1 LFKRFA
7 QQLNKYYTKCDYF
20 FENNR
25 KNDKYQLR
33 IHPPLIIIATIKA
46 AFFTNLRHM
55 LRRHISLKS
64 LNTFGFDVEASL
76 FMPVA
81 DTDILQNVWKTN
93 LLSLSSPLILGGG
106 SNILFKDNYSGLV
119 LQNLI
124 AGMEEVRE
132 TAEHVWLRFGGG
144 EVWHNVVMYTI
155 QKNLGGL
162 ENMSLI
168 PGTIGAS
175 PIQNI
180 GAYGAELK
188 DVFEELDAF
197 DMWHG
202 KMVKMYSDDCNFG
215 YRDSVFKQAGK
226 GRYFITH
233 VTLRLNKNPTV
244 NVKYGDIASTLE
256 QWGITKPGIADV
268 SRAVIHIR
276 KSKLPDPAELGNCGS
291 FFKNPVVSQETADAL
306 CTAYPDAKRFDQPDG
321 TAKIAAGW
329 LIEKAGWKGF
339 RRGDAGVHEKQAL
352 VIVNYGSATGA
363 DVLKLANDI
372 VNDIKLKFGIT
383 LEMEVNTR

>member
-1 LFKRFA
+1 
-7 QQLNKYYTKCDYF
+7 
-20 FENNR
+20 
-25 KNDKYQLR
+25 
-33 IHPPLIIIATIKA
+33 
-46 AFFTNLRHM
+46 M
-55 LRRHISLKS
+55 LKRHISLKS

-81 DTDILQNVWKTN
+81 DTEILHNVWKTN
-93 LLSLSSPLILGGG
+93 LLSLNSPLILGGG
-106 SNILFKDNYSGLV
+106 SNILFKDNYPGLV

-124 AGMEEVRE
+124 AGMQVVNE
-132 TAEHVWLRFGGG
+132 TEDHVWLRCGGG
-144 EVWHNVVMYTI
+144 EVWHNVVMHTI
-155 QKNLGGL
+155 QHNWGGL

-188 DVFEELDAF
+188 DVFENLEAF
-197 DMWHG
+197 DIWHG
-202 KMVKMYSDDCNFG
+202 KMVTLGAEECTFG
-215 YRDSVFKQAGK
+215 YRDSIFKQAGK

-233 VTLRLNKNPTV
+233 VTLRLNKKPAV
-244 NVKYGDIASTLE
+244 NVKYGDIANTLE

-276 KSKLPDPAELGNCGS
+276 RSKLPDPAELGNCGS
-291 FFKNPVVSQETADAL
+291 FFKNPVVSKETADAL
-306 CTAYPDAKRFDQPDG
+306 CAAHPDAKRFDQPDG
-321 TAKIAAGW
+321 TAKLAAGW

-352 VIVNYGSATGA
+352 VLVNYGHATGA
-363 DVLKLANDI
+363 EILSLAREIVEDI
-372 VNDIKLKFGIT
+372 QTKFQVR